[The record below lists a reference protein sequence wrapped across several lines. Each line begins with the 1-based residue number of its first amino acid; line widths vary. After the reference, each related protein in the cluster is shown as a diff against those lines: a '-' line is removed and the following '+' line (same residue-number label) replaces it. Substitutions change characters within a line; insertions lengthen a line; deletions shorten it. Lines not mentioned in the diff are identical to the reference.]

1 MTFGEDFFK
10 TIQFVVAVLRLLARI
25 FGDDSDKEN
34 DDKISGNHAHEIED
48 VIQTTSAAKT
58 KQG

>member
-10 TIQFVVAVLRLLARI
+10 TVQFIVAVLRLLARI
-25 FGDDSDKEN
+25 FGDDKDKED
-34 DDKISGNHAHEIED
+34 DDKIMGNHAHEVNDI
-48 VIQTTSAAKT
+48 IKTTNAAKT

>member
-10 TIQFVVAVLRLLARI
+10 IIQFVMAVLRLIARI
-25 FGDDSDKEN
+25 FGDDEDKKH
-34 DDKISGNHAHEIED
+34 DDNIMGNHAHEID
-48 VIQTTSAAKT
+48 KIVKTTSAAKT